1 MKKNANNILGRKN
14 PKNFLL
20 PKTTTTHIHTHRRA
34 PTQNEQ
40 NTNKQPEQNIPKA
53 KKQTDKKRKQKQ
65 NKTNKQKMIFLHKS
79 N

>member
-1 MKKNANNILGRKN
+1 MQNNNNILGRKN

-20 PKTTTTHIHTHRRA
+20 PKNNKTQFHTHSRA

-65 NKTNKQKMIFLHKS
+65 NKTNKQKIIFLHKS
-79 N
+79 K